1 MKSGD
6 DTWEIGSTELTL
18 TEEGKTVIC
27 DPEDIRPTLRIQQM
41 HSDYVSTVPEGFK
54 LLAKSPRCPVQALVK
69 YYEKHELN
77 DMEDP
82 PEYRH
87 GEERPPKPY
96 SMIHIFTCQGH
107 PEW

>member
-1 MKSGD
+1 
-6 DTWEIGSTELTL
+6 
-18 TEEGKTVIC
+18 
-27 DPEDIRPTLRIQQM
+27 M
-41 HSDYVSTVPEGFK
+41 HSDYVETVPEGFK

-69 YYEKHELN
+69 YYSDHELD

-87 GEERPPKPY
+87 GERRPPKPY
-96 SMIHIFTCQGH
+96 SMMHVFTCQGH